1 MSRGTLSQ
9 ETIDAIKAVILDK
22 DSDKGLVDMII
33 THHPPNS
40 NSLFDYVSV
49 NGSSNVEN
57 CGCVW
62 SGSSSST
69 IESEES
75 SLSFESVADLVY
87 WIIDCD
93 QYMDD
98 SAFLEPTGY
107 IYHLDKRGRRD
118 STASSTSSIHTTSNV
133 SGTTQSISESAS
145 HILTNPTS
153 IFTSLPSV
161 ASSTVS
167 TVAKGSMD
175 GLSNLM
181 YYSSFGF
188 INTKSQLSKDKV
200 IPEGPADDV
209 NDSQFLIGIEG
220 NLDTDQND
228 DDGSSMAGNN
238 RGDPLDDITD
248 PTYEEEHFR
257 SQQQDLHSTNF
268 TYKRVMLSFK
278 NKPDSFAPYNI
289 IIFRRRPFIFTLI
302 FESKSPILSDKKYYR
317 SLYNRLASLTEP
329 IYSDLNISSFNRH
342 PYSSSAPKGHNH
354 RTHKSNNSHH
364 SLNSIASN
372 SSLSMVAPVPS
383 TSPSSANNFNAA
395 FFNNTLSGK
404 RKKVYYLVHDPNRH
418 IVQYSLPEIIS
429 YQTLFQL
436 ASEAQNTKGKS
447 KKSHKNRR
455 SSSSSTTYNR
465 SESPLFS
472 GQSNDPE
479 FLDALAKREELIH
492 VHQVMAHICLQ
503 RHPRDTEKFIRTAKG
518 WSVYWA
524 KLKDKREVVVAGKW
538 GKTGK
543 PPSDPISGILQAL
556 GNEENVWA
564 NEDRTLKRAVN

>member
-9 ETIDAIKAVILDK
+9 ETLDAINAVILDK
-22 DSDKGLVDMII
+22 DADKGLVDMII

-69 IESEES
+69 LESEK

-107 IYHLDKRGRRD
+107 IYHLDKRGRRN
-118 STASSTSSIHTTSNV
+118 STTSSTSSTHTTSNL
-133 SGTTQSISESAS
+133 SATAQSITGSAS
-145 HILTNPTS
+145 HILTHPTS
-153 IFTSLPSV
+153 IFTNFPGV

-181 YYSSFGF
+181 YYSSFGL
-188 INTKSQLSKDKV
+188 INTKSHSPKDKM

-209 NDSQFLIGIEG
+209 NDSRFLIGIEG
-220 NLDTDQND
+220 SLDTDQTED
-228 DDGSSMAGNN
+228 EGSSTNN
-238 RGDPLDDITD
+238 SNREDPLEDMVD
-248 PTYEEEHFR
+248 PTYDDGR
-257 SQQQDLHSTNF
+257 SDSPQQDLRYTNF

-278 NKPDSFAPYNI
+278 GNPDKFAPYNV

-302 FESKSPILSDKKYYR
+302 FESKSPILSDRNYYR

-329 IYSDLNISSFNRH
+329 IYSDLNISSFNRQ
-342 PYSSSAPKGHNH
+342 PYSSSTTSKGQQNS
-354 RTHKSNNSHH
+354 RTHKSSNSQH
-364 SLNSIASN
+364 SLASIASP
-372 SSLSMVAPVPS
+372 SSALSVVPPIPS
-383 TSPSSANNFNAA
+383 SSPSSANNFNAA
-395 FFNNTLSGK
+395 FFNNTLTGK

-436 ASEAQNTKGKS
+436 ASEAQAKSKS
-447 KKSHKNRR
+447 KKSKHRR
-455 SSSSSTTYNR
+455 DSNSSIPAFHR

-472 GQSNDPE
+472 GQTNDPE

-524 KLKDKREVVVAGKW
+524 KLKDSREVVVAGKW

-543 PPSDPISGILQAL
+543 PPSDPIGGILQAL
-556 GNEENVWA
+556 GNEESVWTK
-564 NEDRTLKRAVN
+564 N